1 MRYLRLCTPALLS
14 VALVHC
20 MSVLGFSGLF
30 IYGDC
35 FFFFFPPFFSGSQQS
50 QEQMSRR
57 SGNTGDKHNEN
68 GVRINVEIS
77 VSV

>member
-1 MRYLRLCTPALLS
+1 MVTAS
-14 VALVHC
+14 
-20 MSVLGFSGLF
+20 
-30 IYGDC
+30 
-35 FFFFFPPFFSGSQQS
+35 FFFFSPPLFISGSQQS